1 MFKDKELG
9 YAPFCAK
16 FKLINNGTKVIEI
29 NEKLKSQLLSVISM
43 DLILLNNYK
52 KFLIAL

>member
-29 NEKLKSQLLSVISM
+29 NEKLKSQLLSVI
-43 DLILLNNYK
+43 
-52 KFLIAL
+52 